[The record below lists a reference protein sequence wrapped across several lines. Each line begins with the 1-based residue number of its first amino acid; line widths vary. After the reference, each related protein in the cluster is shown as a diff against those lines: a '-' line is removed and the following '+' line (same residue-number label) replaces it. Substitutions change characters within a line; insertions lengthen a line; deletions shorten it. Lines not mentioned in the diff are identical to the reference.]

1 MDEAKLAFEHNQYRS
16 TLNRIY
22 YANFYIVS
30 ALAAKHNF
38 ATSKHQQ
45 LMGWFNKE
53 FVNPGK
59 VNHKLWDIY
68 SQSYKNRQESDY
80 LDFVEYSKEEIEQ
93 SYSGML

>member
-1 MDEAKLAFEHNQYRS
+1 
-16 TLNRIY
+16 
-22 YANFYIVS
+22 
-30 ALAAKHNF
+30 
-38 ATSKHQQ
+38 
-45 LMGWFNKE
+45 MGWFNKE